1 MASRLSDA
9 TSPYLRAHA
18 GNPVEWFPWGSEAFE
33 VARRRDVPVMVSI
46 GYSTCH
52 WCHVM
57 ARESFSDP
65 ETAAE
70 LNSGFV
76 SVKVDREEH
85 PEVDAA
91 YMAAAGAFSK
101 SLGWPLTVFTTPDGE
116 PFYAGT
122 YWPPRPQPP
131 MPAFRQV
138 LAAVRDA
145 WTERRDAVAATGR
158 ALVEALAE
166 ASAASAPADLPT
178 REQLVAAAERL
189 AAIEDPVHGGFGS
202 AGPKFPTV
210 PAVRFLQA
218 MREDAPDAAAVATRA
233 FAAMVAGDLRDD
245 VEGGFFRYTTRA
257 DWRVP
262 HFERMLTDNA
272 GLLDVALD
280 EGELAVA
287 EGIVSFLTD
296 VLQRPNGG
304 FGAAQDSESII
315 DGERSEGG
323 YYARDAA
330 GRAQLEPPAVDG
342 KVVTG
347 WNGMAI
353 GALARYS
360 LASGS
365 PSSSRGAL
373 EAARWAAE
381 AVLETNVGG
390 DGRLVRASL
399 DEIPSRAPATLDDY
413 ALLADGLLA
422 LAGASGEAVYAITAR
437 ELVDRALAGDIE
449 PDPTLAAQGVRAP
462 AAGDDGTLPSG
473 PSALAEACL
482 SLWRLGAGDRY
493 REAAVERVRQASAR
507 ALAEPI
513 GFGALLRTAHGL
525 VTAPHQL
532 VIVAGDRAAADPF
545 LAVAER
551 ADVTAVVTADQAARL
566 ADAGFTLF
574 AAKAPL
580 GGGATAYDCRDFAC
594 RLPVTEPAL
603 LRPGDG

>member
-9 TSPYLRAHA
+9 ISPYLRAHA

-70 LNSGFV
+70 LNAGFV

-101 SLGWPLTVFTTPDGE
+101 SLGWPLTVFTTPEGE

-145 WTERRDAVAATGR
+145 WTDRRDAVTATGR

-189 AAIEDPVHGGFGS
+189 ATIEDPVHGGFGS

-218 MREDAPDAAAVATRA
+218 MREDAPDAAAVASRA
-233 FAAMVAGDLRDD
+233 FAAMVAGDLRDE
-245 VEGGFFRYTTRA
+245 VEGGFFRYTTRP

-272 GLLDVALD
+272 GLLDVAMD
-280 EGELAVA
+280 EGANEVA

-304 FGAAQDSESII
+304 FGAAQDSESMI

-330 GRAQLEPPAVDG
+330 GRAKLEPPAVDG

-353 GALARYS
+353 GALARF
-360 LASGS
+360 GE
-365 PSSSRGAL
+365 L
-373 EAARWAAE
+373 EAARRAAD
-381 AVLETNVGG
+381 AVLETNVGA

-422 LAGASGEAVYAITAR
+422 LAAASGEVAYAITAR
-437 ELVDRALAGDIE
+437 DLVDRALAGDID

-493 REAAVERVRQASAR
+493 REAAVERVRQASRR

-532 VIVAGDRAAADPF
+532 VVVADDREAAAPF
-545 LAVAER
+545 LAVAR
-551 ADVTAVVTADQAARL
+551 SSGPGADVTAVVAPGQAMRF
-566 ADAGFTLF
+566 ADAGFALF
-574 AAKAPL
+574 EGKAPTD
-580 GGGATAYDCRDFAC
+580 GRTTAFDCRDFAC

>member
-1 MASRLSDA
+1 MASRLEDA

-57 ARESFSDP
+57 ARESFSDA

-70 LNSGFV
+70 LNAGFV
-76 SVKVDREEH
+76 SIKVDREEH

-91 YMAAAGAFSK
+91 YMAAAGAFTK

-116 PFYAGT
+116 PFFAGT
-122 YWPPRPQPP
+122 YWPPRPQAP
-131 MPAFRQV
+131 MASFRQV
-138 LAAVRDA
+138 LTAVRDA
-145 WTERRDAVAATGR
+145 WTQRRDAATGTGR

-166 ASAASAPADLPT
+166 ASAAAAPADLPT
-178 REQLVAAAERL
+178 RVELVAAAERL
-189 AAIEDPVHGGFGS
+189 AALEDRVHGGFG
-202 AGPKFPTV
+202 AGGPKFPTV
-210 PAVRFLQA
+210 PALRFLQA
-218 MREDAPDAAAVATRA
+218 MREDAPDAAAVASRA

-245 VEGGFFRYTTRA
+245 VEGGFFRYTTRP

-262 HFERMLTDNA
+262 HYERMLTDNA

-280 EGELAVA
+280 EDSPGVA
-287 EGIVSFLTD
+287 EGIVSFLTN
-296 VLQRPNGG
+296 VLQRPSGG
-304 FGAAQDSESII
+304 FGAAQDSESMIG
-315 DGERSEGG
+315 GERSEGG
-323 YYARDAA
+323 YYERDVA
-330 GRAQLEPPAVDG
+330 GRAGLEPPAVDG

-353 GALARYS
+353 GALAR
-360 LASGS
+360 A
-365 PSSSRGAL
+365 GAL
-373 EAARWAAE
+373 DSARWAAD
-381 AVLETNVGG
+381 AVLETNVAP

-422 LAGASGEAVYAITAR
+422 LAAATGEVAYAITGR
-437 ELVDRALAGDIE
+437 DLVDRALAGEIE

-473 PSALAEACL
+473 PSALAAACL

-493 REAAVERVRQASAR
+493 RDAAVERVRQASAR
-507 ALAEPI
+507 ALSEPI
-513 GFGALLRTAHGL
+513 GFGALLRTAHQL
-525 VTAPHQL
+525 MVPPHQL
-532 VIVAGDRAAADPF
+532 VIVAEDPDAAAPF
-545 LAVAER
+545 LTVAAGR
-551 ADVTAVVTADQAARL
+551 PDVTAVVTPAQGQRF
-566 ADAGFTLF
+566 ADAGFSLFEAKTTLDGL
-574 AAKAPL
+574 P
-580 GGGATAYDCRDFAC
+580 TAYDCRDFAC
-594 RLPVTEPAL
+594 RLPVTEPAR
-603 LRPGDG
+603 LRPEGE